1 MDDQTEIDTLPRLEN
16 SVFRKIEA
24 PCLSDLSFGRHG
36 GIIHTIITRMYIE
49 VIH

>member
-16 SVFRKIEA
+16 SLFRKIEA
-24 PCLSDLSFGRHG
+24 PCDLSFGRHG